1 LAGITLQRQALVPHN
16 RQHHNNVIPEN
27 GGLPFLYHLP
37 GTVGFAPIASKWL
50 DFLDFAECAL
60 ASEMS
65 LDIEELATTEW
76 DDKQQDEGNEWTHMF
91 TYFATY
97 YSLYTLHVH
106 TPNSTAMATQ
116 MEGKG
121 ANL

>member
-1 LAGITLQRQALVPHN
+1 
-16 RQHHNNVIPEN
+16 
-27 GGLPFLYHLP
+27 
-37 GTVGFAPIASKWL
+37 
-50 DFLDFAECAL
+50 
-60 ASEMS
+60 MS